1 MAMLLAAGA
10 LGIAGGSLLAGWL
23 NPGSTTNVDVAE
35 GGTYI
40 ADENQQTDD
49 DDDGFLGLGNLG
61 GIMEI
66 LPLILLMKFI

>member
-35 GGTYI
+35 GGI
-40 ADENQQTDD
+40 ANFADENQETDGD
-49 DDDGFLGLGNLG
+49 PGFLGGLGDIINL
-61 GIMEI
+61 
-66 LPLILLMKFI
+66 LPLFLLMKFI

>member
-49 DDDGFLGLGNLG
+49 DGGFLGLGDIG
-61 GIMEI
+61 GIIGI
-66 LPLILLMKFI
+66 LPLILLMKFL